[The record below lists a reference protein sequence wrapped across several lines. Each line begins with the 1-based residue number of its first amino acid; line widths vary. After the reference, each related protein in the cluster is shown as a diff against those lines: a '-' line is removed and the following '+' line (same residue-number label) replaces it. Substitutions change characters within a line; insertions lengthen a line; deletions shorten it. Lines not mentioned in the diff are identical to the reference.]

1 MRYRV
6 AFTKREESTMRPSAE
21 LDLNLSDGVVA
32 EKVLVE
38 ELDSE
43 AQHGEEELDEDD
55 SFLGSAAAEVW
66 EYDVVDKRA
75 QEFNDALQNSDLIF
89 EYEVIDDTVTD
100 PADAAGTRLPQG
112 SVYPG
117 RTEPEDISDDDL
129 QIKKANDPSLGLT

>member
-1 MRYRV
+1 MGMRYRV

-43 AQHGEEELDEDD
+43 AQHGEEGLDEDD

-66 EYDVVDKRA
+66 EYDVVDERA
-75 QEFNDALQNSDLIF
+75 REFDDALKNADLIL
-89 EYEVIDDTVTD
+89 EYEVIDDAVTD
-100 PADAAGTRLPQG
+100 PADAAGNRLSQNG
-112 SVYPG
+112 VYPG
-117 RTEPEDISDDDL
+117 RAEPEDADDEL
-129 QIKKANDPSLGLT
+129 QIKKKVT

>member
-66 EYDVVDKRA
+66 EYEVVDARA
-75 QEFNDALQNSDLIF
+75 REFEDALKNSDLIF
-89 EYEVIDDTVTD
+89 ESEVVDDTVTEA
-100 PADAAGTRLPQG
+100 ADAATTRLGQG
-112 SVYPG
+112 GVYPG
-117 RTEPEDISDDDL
+117 RVEPEDTDDDDL
-129 QIKKANDPSLGLT
+129 QIKKANDSSLGLT

>member
-66 EYDVVDKRA
+66 EYEVAR
-75 QEFNDALQNSDLIF
+75 EFEDALKNSDLIF
-89 EYEVIDDTVTD
+89 ESEVVDDTVTEA
-100 PADAAGTRLPQG
+100 ADAATTRLGQG
-112 SVYPG
+112 GVYPG
-117 RTEPEDISDDDL
+117 RVEPEDTDDDDL
-129 QIKKANDPSLGLT
+129 QIKKANDSSLGLT

>member
-32 EKVLVE
+32 EKVLME

-66 EYDVVDKRA
+66 EYDVVDARA
-75 QEFNDALQNSDLIF
+75 QEFEDALKNSDLIF
-89 EYEVIDDTVTD
+89 ESEVVDDTVTE
-100 PADAAGTRLPQG
+100 ASDAAATRLGQG

-117 RTEPEDISDDDL
+117 RVEPEDTDDDDL
-129 QIKKANDPSLGLT
+129 QIKKGRDPSLGLT